1 MKKYL
6 TEKNLKISIIVA
18 MIYEIFSG
26 LHSMYEGEGFYIDF
40 IFMIFLGVELYNI
53 VNKKDVKFGRY
64 FYFVCY
70 VIALFC
76 AIIGVF
82 IVSIDIGFSA
92 SFLLYEI
99 FTIVLEGYLVI
110 ALYKI
115 FIKNEYH
122 KFINI
127 KIWFFVNII
136 LSFILYRFLG
146 NILISIIKYSY
157 LLLYTCRLENNIEE
171 NEKEEIIS
179 TISNDKTISDVDE
192 IKKFKELLEAGTIT
206 QEEYDKKK
214 KEILNI

>member
-26 LHSMYEGEGFYIDF
+26 LYNMYEGEGFYIDF
-40 IFMIFLGVELYNI
+40 IFMIFLGIELYNI
-53 VNKKDVKFGRY
+53 VKKKDSKMGRY
-64 FYFVCY
+64 IYFITQAISLLFL
-70 VIALFC
+70 VISVLFVITE
-76 AIIGVF
+76 AT
-82 IVSIDIGFSA
+82 VSY
-92 SFLLYEI
+92 LLYFI
-99 FTIVLEGYLVI
+99 LSIPLQAYFAI
-110 ALYKI
+110 ALYKT

-127 KIWFFVNII
+127 KIWFFINII
-136 LSFILYRFLG
+136 LSFIPLG
-146 NILISIIKYSY
+146 SLENIVLCVIKYSY
-157 LLLYTCRLENNIEE
+157 LFLYTCRLESNIEE
-171 NEKEEIIS
+171 SEKEEIIG

-214 KEILNI
+214 KEILNL